1 MSNSYSFR
9 AATGWTTLRVMTL
22 PRTRRR
28 SARRPSHRC
37 SQRVALAGA
46 LLALPGLT
54 ACGGDDLASGLA
66 ERAVE
71 EAGGGEVDVEVGDD
85 GESFSITDGEGNTVA
100 SGQGL
105 PDGFPEEVPL
115 LDEEILSGV
124 SAGGA
129 SGEGWAVTM
138 LSDRPAAELLEE
150 ATALLE
156 DAGFSSE
163 GQGSMSMGELQTVQL
178 SDASWQVSVSV
189 VDAGGEVTVQYLV
202 APLAS

>member
-9 AATGWTTLRVMTL
+9 APTGWTTLVVMTL
-22 PRTRRR
+22 PRTL
-28 SARRPSHRC
+28 RRPSRLP
-37 SQRVALAGA
+37 SRLPSRRLALTGA

-54 ACGGDDLASGLA
+54 ACGGDDIASGLA

-71 EAGGGEVDVEVGDD
+71 EAGGGDVDVEVGDD

-105 PDGFPEEVPL
+105 PDGFPDQVPL
-115 LDEEILSGV
+115 IEEEILSGV

-138 LSDRPAAELLEE
+138 LTDRPAAEVLEE
-150 ATALLE
+150 ATGLLE
-156 DAGFSSE
+156 GAGFSSE

-178 SDASWQVSVSV
+178 TDGTWQVSLSV
-189 VDAGGEVTVQYLV
+189 IDADGEVTVQYLV
-202 APLAS
+202 APAAS